1 MHREC
6 VYKLWASINRQDL
19 RYRCFHIV
27 TLTEASAHFPISKI
41 HTKTQILKV
50 SIQCGTIFAQ
60 IWIKIFLEL
69 MHRECVSKL
78 WASINRQDLSYRR
91 FHIVTLTEAS
101 AHFPISKIHTKSQ
114 ILKVSIQCSTI
125 FTQIWIKIFLELLHR
140 ECVYKLWACINRP
153 DLSYRRFHI
162 VTLIE
167 AKAHLSMSKMHTK
180 SQISHFE
187 KFHTVQHNFLINLDN
202 NIFRTYA

>member
-6 VYKLWASINRQDL
+6 VYKLWASINTKDL

-27 TLTEASAHFPISKI
+27 TLTGESAHIPISKI
-41 HTKTQILKV
+41 HSKSQILKV
-50 SIQCGTIFAQ
+50 AIQCSTIFTQ

-69 MHRECVSKL
+69 MHRECVCKL

-91 FHIVTLTEAS
+91 FHIVTL
-101 AHFPISKIHTKSQ
+101 
-114 ILKVSIQCSTI
+114 
-125 FTQIWIKIFLELLHR
+125 R
-140 ECVYKLWACINRP
+140 
-153 DLSYRRFHI
+153 D
-162 VTLIE
+162 

-187 KFHTVQHNFLINLDN
+187 RFHTVQHNFYTNLDK
-202 NIFRTYA
+202 NIYRINA